1 MHSNQKIFR
10 GNTFAYLALATTSI
24 LWGTTWVAS
33 KIAVSENLPPFQLA
47 SIRQFLGG
55 FCFLIFFLGYKK
67 MPLPTIRQFGWLFI
81 LSLLMF
87 VFSNG
92 LSTWS
97 LKFIPTG
104 FSSLIGAL
112 YPFSVVGIERFFFNK
127 KNLTVLTF
135 VGLLLGLTGIGI
147 VFYENLLEHHQEGF
161 FFGVGLSII
170 AMFSWSAGTM
180 FITRNT
186 LKMNPY
192 YSTGWQMLI
201 SSFVLFIISQSTHT
215 AIPIQAVS
223 LKVWLAIG
231 YLVAFGS
238 IISFIAFVY
247 SMKKL
252 PAAISSLYAYLNP
265 LVAMVVAAFVM
276 NEKLTIHIFWGALV
290 TLAGVFLVNY
300 SINRDQV
307 KVIAEPEQ

>member
-1 MHSNQKIFR
+1 MSNLHKSLR
-10 GNTFAYLALATTSI
+10 GNTVAYLALATTSI

-47 SIRQFLGG
+47 AIRQFIGG

-67 MPLPTIRQFGWLFI
+67 MPLPTLKQFGWLFV

-104 FSSLIGAL
+104 FSCLIGAL
-112 YPFSVVGIERFFFNK
+112 YPFSVVAIERFFFNK
-127 KNLTVLTF
+127 KNLTALTF
-135 VGLLLGLTGIGI
+135 VGLLLGLIGIGI
-147 VFYENLLEHHQEGF
+147 VFYENLLDHHQEGF
-161 FFGVGLSII
+161 YFGVALSVI

-180 FITRNT
+180 FIARNR
-186 LKMNPY
+186 LQINPY

-215 AIPIQAVS
+215 AIPIQAIS
-223 LKVWLAIG
+223 LKVWLSIC
-231 YLVAFGS
+231 YLVTFGS
-238 IISFIAFVY
+238 VISFIAFVY

-265 LVAMVVAAFVM
+265 LVAMLVAAFVV
-276 NEKLTIHIFWGALV
+276 NEKLTVYIFWGALV
-290 TLAGVFLVNY
+290 TLTGVFLVNY
-300 SINRDQV
+300 SINRNQL